1 MVRRTVCGFGEG
13 FGADNDQVGFVAV
26 EFENLMSARQL
37 AVSGGGDGVGGDVKL
52 DVISMW
58 RMMVNGPVLV

>member
-1 MVRRTVCGFGEG
+1 MTPRLRLWGDGNRVELLMVRRTVCGFGEG

-37 AVSGGGDGVGGDVKL
+37 AVV
-52 DVISMW
+52 ME
-58 RMMVNGPVLV
+58 LVEM